1 MRQTMRPLDVPL
13 DVVQIRPNFYMIAGA
28 GGNIAVQFG
37 RQGTIVVD
45 SGTAEMADAV
55 IAAIK
60 KLTDGPIRYVINTG
74 ADPDHVSGNAKL
86 SLAGHS
92 LGSGVIT
99 AGAAPVIGVE
109 NIVDRMSAVVGGKP
123 LYPVEAVPSESFSR
137 KQKALYLNDDA
148 IIVMRQFAAHSDS
161 DTIVFFR
168 RSDVVVTGDVFDP
181 TRFPVIDIE
190 HGGSIQGEIEALN
203 RLIDLVV
210 SSVPI
215 PVDPGGT
222 LVVPGHGRVC
232 EQAEVVDYRDMVTV
246 IRNTIQ
252 HFIDKGMT
260 LEQIKAANPT
270 AGFRNQYGSD
280 SGSWTTD
287 MFVEAVYK
295 GLTGKKS

>member
-1 MRQTMRPLDVPL
+1 MAQMRPAGGPL

-55 IAAIK
+55 MAAIK

-74 ADPDHVSGNAKL
+74 ADPDHVAGNAKL
-86 SLAGHS
+86 SLGGHA

-99 AGAAPVIGVE
+99 GGAAPVIGVE
-109 NIVDRMSAVVGGKP
+109 DIVDRMSVLVGGKP

-137 KQKALYLNDDA
+137 KQKALYVNDDP

-190 HGGSIQGEIEALN
+190 HGGSIQGEIAALN
-203 RLIDLVV
+203 GLIDLVV

-215 PVDPGGT
+215 PVNEGGT

-232 EQAEVVDYRDMVTV
+232 EQAEVVDYRDMVTTV
-246 IRNTIQ
+246 RNTIQ
-252 HFIDKGMT
+252 RFIDKGMT
-260 LEQIKAANPT
+260 LDQIKAANPT

-280 SGSWTTD
+280 TGSWTTD

-295 GLTGKKS
+295 GLVGKKS